1 MTNLEKA
8 SFYLTKQDIYCEEL
22 DGKLYINL
30 SETISVAIHPD
41 DIEYLSEAY
50 DTIHNIRFL

>member
-8 SFYLTKQDIYCEEL
+8 SFYLTKQDIYCEEI
-22 DGKLYINL
+22 DGKLYVNL

-41 DIEYLSEAY
+41 EIEYLSEAY
-50 DTIHNIRFL
+50 DTCKQML